1 MERTHQIYGHGHLF
15 LLQKQHACC
24 GSDCRFP
31 IAPLRRLA
39 QSLSLYKNK
48 ILLAVIDTVMAE
60 EVINMG
66 FIIGHI
72 ALVANTNL
80 WSDDDGRNDAA
91 L

>member
-1 MERTHQIYGHGHLF
+1 
-15 LLQKQHACC
+15 
-24 GSDCRFP
+24 
-31 IAPLRRLA
+31 
-39 QSLSLYKNK
+39 
-48 ILLAVIDTVMAE
+48 MAE